1 MEQEQKKFFTLNTFL
16 AILIVFA
23 VLGAID
29 AAYLT
34 YMSYREL
41 PLPCTFSFFDGCN
54 EVARSPY
61 SKIFGIPLSLFGVG
75 YYLMVIALSLGHLV
89 FRHELLRR
97 LILPLTSIGF
107 LLSLYFI
114 YIQAFLVGKF
124 CIYCVFSALMSTI
137 LFGVSIFMSQ
147 SKEVIR

>member
-1 MEQEQKKFFTLNTFL
+1 MEQKKFFTLKTL
-16 AILIVFA
+16 LSILIFFA
-23 VLGAID
+23 GLGAID

-34 YMSYREL
+34 YMAYLEL

-61 SKIFGIPLSLFGVG
+61 SKVFGIPLSLFGVV
-75 YYLMVIALSLGHLV
+75 YYLLVIIFSGGYLA
-89 FRHELLRR
+89 FRRELLRN
-97 LILPLTSIGF
+97 LIFPLTSVGF

-137 LFGVSIFMSQ
+137 LFIAAFYMRRVY
-147 SKEVIR
+147 K